1 MVHLSI
7 LINTHQY
14 SLKQTIKYSSSSSN
28 FITMTKA
35 LFFVTSLLFFVVLLS
50 SLTAATQRLGLVG
63 SYKPIK
69 NINEPQIQS
78 LGEFAVNEHNKQAKT
93 QLHFQKV
100 ISGEMQ
106 IVAGTNYNLRLTALE
121 GTSSR
126 TYGTLVFT
134 NLNNKNN
141 LINFFDVPN

>member
-1 MVHLSI
+1 MHLSI
-7 LINTHQY
+7 PINTHN
-14 SLKQTIKYSSSSSN
+14 LLHIQTIKYSSSSSN
-28 FITMTKA
+28 FITMAKA
-35 LFFVTSLLFFVVLLS
+35 LFFVASLLLYVLSLS
-50 SLTAATQRLGLVG
+50 SLAVATQRLDLVG

-69 NINEPQIQS
+69 NIDEPQIQS

-121 GTSSR
+121 GTNSR

-134 NLNNKNN
+134 DLNNMNN

>member
-1 MVHLSI
+1 
-7 LINTHQY
+7 
-14 SLKQTIKYSSSSSN
+14 
-28 FITMTKA
+28 MTKA
-35 LFFVTSLLFFVVLLS
+35 LFFVASLLFFVVSLPLLEA
-50 SLTAATQRLGLVG
+50 TTQRLDLAG

-69 NINEPQIQS
+69 NIDEPQIQS

-134 NLNNKNN
+134 DLNNKNN
-141 LINFFDVPN
+141 LINFFDVPR

>member
-1 MVHLSI
+1 ME
-7 LINTHQY
+7 
-14 SLKQTIKYSSSSSN
+14 YSSSSSN
-28 FITMTKA
+28 FITMAKT
-35 LFFVTSLLFFVVLLS
+35 LFLAASLLLYVLSLLS
-50 SLTAATQRLGLVG
+50 LAAATNRLDLAG

-69 NINEPQIQS
+69 NIDDPKIQS

-93 QLHFQKV
+93 QLQFQKV

-121 GTSSR
+121 GTSSG

-134 NLNNKNN
+134 DLNNKNN
-141 LINFFDVPN
+141 LINFYDVPK